1 MKKHILKA
9 VNILIIL
16 VILYLTFT
24 FLAKIFHSLSWEEV
38 KSAVLLIDSKM
49 ITLVAILTAL
59 NYFIVTFYD
68 LITVKQIKLKIPYKK
83 VFLYS
88 LTSFILNNNLGFGAI
103 MGGALRFRYLTKIGM
118 SPILITNYM
127 ILFSWIY
134 WLGLIALS
142 FVVFL
147 FIEPGYS
154 LSLPFIHFTIQAK
167 LLGLVALIIVLIF
180 FILSFLKQK
189 KIISG
194 AILYPIAKPKILLLQ
209 FTISTLDWL
218 LLGLIFYF
226 LLPNHSIGFFKY
238 LPIYLVSQITA
249 VSSHVPGGTGVFDG
263 IMIFYLKNYYEV
275 NALVGSL
282 FIFRLVYFLIPLAFG
297 ILLFFFNEF
306 YLSKN
311 NYRIISIEK

>member
-1 MKKHILKA
+1 MKKYILKA

-16 VILYLTFT
+16 FILYFT
-24 FLAKIFHSLSWEEV
+24 IVFIVDIFHSISWEKV
-38 KSAVLLIDSKM
+38 KSAVLFIDSKM
-49 ITLVAILTAL
+49 IFWAVLLTAF

-68 LITVKQIKLKIPYKK
+68 LLTVKQIKLKIPYKK

-118 SPILITNYM
+118 NPILITNYM

-142 FVVFL
+142 FIVFL

-154 LSLPFIHFTIQAK
+154 LSLPFINFTIQAK
-167 LLGLVALIIVLIF
+167 LLGLIALIIVLIF
-180 FILSFLKQK
+180 FILSYLKQK
-189 KIISG
+189 RIVSG
-194 AILYPIAKPKILLLQ
+194 VTLYPIAKPKILLLQ

-226 LLPNHSIGFFKY
+226 LLPNHNIDFFKY

-249 VSSHVPGGTGVFDG
+249 VSSHVPGGAGVFDG
-263 IMIFYLKNYYEV
+263 IMIFYLKNYYDV
-275 NALVGSL
+275 NTLVGSL
-282 FIFRLVYFLIPLAFG
+282 LIFRLVYFLIPLAFG
-297 ILLFFFNEF
+297 IILFFFNEY
-306 YLSKN
+306 YLTTDTIK
-311 NYRIISIEK
+311 K